1 MNITTKAQHL
11 IKTLGNAQVEVTHA
25 VEVMNDAD
33 ISTSMWAEIKEVQN
47 HLNAIIQ
54 VLEENENAK

>member
-11 IKTLGNAQVEVTHA
+11 IKTLGNAQSEVTHA

-54 VLEENENAK
+54 VLEENEDAK